1 MELHNGPTAAAA
13 ISCFEWK
20 PVAQMDISI
29 SVCFGTAYA
38 FAPGKTQCQ
47 IFLYQHYLKR

>member
-1 MELHNGPTAAAA
+1 MELHNGPTAAVA

-20 PVAQMDISI
+20 PVAQMYINI
-29 SVCFGTAYA
+29 SVGFGTVNA
-38 FAPGKTQCQ
+38 FAPGKTRCQ